1 MSRSRPER
9 SVYTS
14 RFFRPFCLLGNVSR
28 VPHRARSARVES
40 GPVPR
45 SVSGEESIV
54 ALCTEDTRAP
64 RSGAHAG
71 SDNNVPHAQSPADR
85 CTLGGQREGER
96 GTVVSFL
103 LLELIHKDHTQ
114 GRGTRQ
120 ERVVW
125 TLTSKATSGPSFTAH
140 LMASFLRGVHSPAG
154 LLAAPPV

>member
-1 MSRSRPER
+1 M
-9 SVYTS
+9 
-14 RFFRPFCLLGNVSR
+14 
-28 VPHRARSARVES
+28 
-40 GPVPR
+40 
-45 SVSGEESIV
+45 
-54 ALCTEDTRAP
+54 
-64 RSGAHAG
+64 G
-71 SDNNVPHAQSPADR
+71 SDNNVPRAQSPADR
-85 CTLGGQREGER
+85 CTLGGQREG